1 MADGKIKGRSSKKP
15 NLRVFIP
22 TVNSLDQKSLTTNSI
37 VKRKSSVDGYS
48 ATTPKSVHTIIKSAA
63 PERRSMNTILSLM
76 DTLLL
81 EINGDLNEKIE
92 YVCQELSAI
101 PELKNGFN
109 GIGFSQGGLFLRG
122 LVQKCDSIKMV
133 NLMTFGSPHAGVADI
148 PNCEEESANCS
159 LMRSIVK
166 TGVYW
171 SWIQSSVVQAQYYK
185 DWKNLDKYLES
196 NIFLPDLNQEL
207 EDINPDYTSKMKSL
221 KRLVLIKFEQDHMI
235 VPKETAW
242 FGFYDEK
249 GQVVDLK
256 NQEWYKSNKLGL
268 KDMDSQGKL
277 YFVSLPGEHM
287 KFDIQ
292 DLKALIEEYF
302 LSVNLLNIFK

>member
-1 MADGKIKGRSSKKP
+1 MAEGKIKGRSTKKP

-22 TVNSLDQKSLTTNSI
+22 TVSSLDQKSLTTNSI
-37 VKRKSSVDGYS
+37 MKRKSSVDCYS
-48 ATTPKSVHTIIKSAA
+48 ATTPKSVHTLIKSAA

-92 YVCQELSAI
+92 YVCQDLKSK
-101 PELKNGFN
+101 PELASGFN
-109 GIGFSQGGLFLRG
+109 AIGFSQGGLFLRG
-122 LVQKCDSIKMV
+122 LVQKCDSIRIV

-166 TGVYW
+166 AGAYW

-185 DWKNLDKYLES
+185 DWKNLETYLES

-207 EDINPDYTSKMKSL
+207 PDVDNKYSDRLKSL
-221 KRLVLIKFEQDHMI
+221 KRLILIKFDQDRMI

-242 FGFYDEK
+242 FGFYDNEGK
-249 GQVVDLK
+249 VVDLK
-256 NQEWYKSNKLGL
+256 NQEWYKANKLGL
-268 KDMDSQGKL
+268 KDMDNQGKIA
-277 YFVSLPGEHM
+277 FVTLPGEHM
-287 KFDIQ
+287 KITHE
-292 DLKALIEEYF
+292 DLKKLIEEYF
-302 LSVNLLNIFK
+302 ISLNILNI

>member
-1 MADGKIKGRSSKKP
+1 MLITS
-15 NLRVFIP
+15 
-22 TVNSLDQKSLTTNSI
+22 
-37 VKRKSSVDGYS
+37 
-48 ATTPKSVHTIIKSAA
+48 
-63 PERRSMNTILSLM
+63 
-76 DTLLL
+76 TLLPIVFWHGMGDSCCDGISRVEG
-81 EINGDLNEKIE
+81 EIQSWYPGTFTYSVRIGDDKESDKKAGFFDKIDR
-92 YVCQELSAI
+92 QELSAI

-207 EDINPDYTSKMKSL
+207 EDINPDYTNKMKSL

-235 VPKETAW
+235 VPKETAV
-242 FGFYDEK
+242 E
-249 GQVVDLK
+249 
-256 NQEWYKSNKLGL
+256 
-268 KDMDSQGKL
+268 
-277 YFVSLPGEHM
+277 SL
-287 KFDIQ
+287 
-292 DLKALIEEYF
+292 LI
-302 LSVNLLNIFK
+302 